1 MDIDA
6 MKKNWDA
13 LTERL
18 ENRETANND
27 AIKKLLSQKAIGG
40 YDKIRNKEKGNL
52 YAMILFAIIFPI
64 QYATGAIQHWY
75 SFAVIETL
83 IVGLFFYTLFVLKA
97 FPKSEDYRSGVIGLQ
112 KNIARYQ
119 KLYTFNAPV
128 MVSVI
133 GIALI
138 LFFSLEGKGFQS
150 DTFHQGI
157 FLFAIAFVVASAS
170 WGYKKT
176 KKELA
181 EINENLKELS
191 QFEAE

>member
-1 MDIDA
+1 
-6 MKKNWDA
+6 
-13 LTERL
+13 
-18 ENRETANND
+18 
-27 AIKKLLSQKAIGG
+27 
-40 YDKIRNKEKGNL
+40 
-52 YAMILFAIIFPI
+52 MILFAIIFPI
-64 QYATGAIQHWY
+64 QYAAGAIQHWY

-97 FPKSEDYRSGVIGLQ
+97 FPKSEDYLIGVIGLQ

-150 DTFHQGI
+150 DTFHQGYSC
-157 FLFAIAFVVASAS
+157 L
-170 WGYKKT
+170 
-176 KKELA
+176 
-181 EINENLKELS
+181 
-191 QFEAE
+191 Q